1 MHENGKYQ
9 MIIFGIILLLVA
21 AGCWFAARAQAERL
35 RAIDAADTFTAQMLL
50 ELYNRVV
57 PAVGGEALA
66 QPCEVAGTI
75 EADAPLTAPLSNSAC
90 VAYSY
95 QVTREYEEDVTT
107 TDEHGKT
114 TTETQ
119 QRSETAS
126 NDERRVR
133 FFVRDATGRVLI
145 DPADAELDLV
155 DSGTRFDP
163 AQQTSFT
170 RTRTLGQ
177 RHREQSLAIGTLV
190 YILGCVVDGQG
201 QPMIARSPKDHR
213 QKFIIS
219 RRSERELAA
228 SAASAARNWY
238 YGAGGAGALGLVLLV
253 IGIVS

>member
-1 MHENGKYQ
+1 

-21 AGCWFAARAQAERL
+21 AGCFLAARGQAERL
-35 RAIDAADTFTAQMLL
+35 RAFNGADTFTAQMLL

-57 PAVGGEALA
+57 PALGGEALA
-66 QPCEVAGTI
+66 QPCEVAGII
-75 EADAPLTAPLSNSAC
+75 EADTPLTAPLSNSAC

-107 TDEHGKT
+107 TDEHGKST
-114 TTETQ
+114 TNTQ

-145 DPADAELDLV
+145 DPADAELDLI

-163 AQQTSFT
+163 AQRTTLT
-170 RTRTLGQ
+170 RTRTLGH
-177 RHREQSLAIGTLV
+177 RHREQSLAVGTPV

-201 QPMIARSPKDHR
+201 QPMIAHSPKDGK

-228 SAASAARNWY
+228 SAASAARYWY
-238 YGAGGAGALGLVLLV
+238 YGAGGAGALGLGLVV

>member
-1 MHENGKYQ
+1 
-9 MIIFGIILLLVA
+9 MIIFGIILLLLA
-21 AGCWFAARAQAERL
+21 AGCLFAARVQAGRL
-35 RAIDAADTFTAQMLL
+35 RAINAADTFTAQMLL
-50 ELYNRVV
+50 ELYNRVI
-57 PAVGGEALA
+57 PALGGEALA

-75 EADAPLTAPLSNSAC
+75 ESDAPLTAPLSNTAC
-90 VAYSY
+90 VAYIY

-107 TDEHGKT
+107 TDSNGKT

-126 NDERRVR
+126 NDERRAR
-133 FFVRDATGRVLI
+133 FYVRDATGRVLI
-145 DPADAELDLV
+145 DPADAEIDLV

-163 AQQTSFT
+163 AQRTASA
-170 RTRTLGQ
+170 RTRTLGH
-177 RHREQSLAIGTLV
+177 RHQEQSLAVGTTV

-201 QPMIARSPKDHR
+201 QPMIARSPKDHK

-219 RRSERELAA
+219 RRSERQLAA

-238 YGAGGAGALGLVLLV
+238 YGTAGAGALGLVLIL

>member
-1 MHENGKYQ
+1 
-9 MIIFGIILLLVA
+9 MIFFGAILLVVA
-21 AGCWFAARAQAERL
+21 AGCVFAARGQAGRL
-35 RAIDAADTFTAQMLL
+35 RAFNAADTFTAQMLQ

-66 QPCEVAGTI
+66 QACEVTGTI
-75 EADAPLTAPLSNSAC
+75 EADAPLTAPLSNSVC

-119 QRSETAS
+119 KRSDTES
-126 NDERRVR
+126 SDERRTR
-133 FFVRDATGRVLI
+133 FFVRDATGRILI
-145 DPADAELDLV
+145 DPTDAELDLA
-155 DSGTRFDP
+155 DSGSRFDP
-163 AQQTSFT
+163 AQRTTLT
-170 RTRTLGQ
+170 RTRTLGH
-177 RHREQSLAIGTLV
+177 RHHEQSLAVGTSV

-201 QPMIARSPKDHR
+201 QPMIARSPKDHK

-219 RRSERELAA
+219 RRSERELVA
-228 SAASAARNWY
+228 SAASAARYWY

-253 IGIVS
+253 IGVVS

>member
-1 MHENGKYQ
+1 
-9 MIIFGIILLLVA
+9 MIFFGIILLLVA
-21 AGCWFAARAQAERL
+21 AGCWFAARGQAGRL
-35 RAIDAADTFTAQMLL
+35 RAINAADTFTAQMLL

-57 PAVGGEALA
+57 PALGGEALD

-75 EADAPLTAPLSNSAC
+75 ESDAPLTAPLSNTAC
-90 VAYSY
+90 VAYTY

-126 NDERRVR
+126 NDERRTR

-145 DPADAELDLV
+145 DPADAELDLI

-163 AQQTSFT
+163 AQQTTLT
-170 RTRTLGQ
+170 RTRTLGH
-177 RHREQSLAIGTLV
+177 RHQEQSLAVGTPV

-201 QPMIARSPKDHR
+201 QPMIARSPKDHK

-228 SAASAARNWY
+228 SAASAARYWY
-238 YGAGGAGALGLVLLV
+238 YGAAGAGALGLVLLV
-253 IGIVS
+253 IGLVG

>member
-1 MHENGKYQ
+1 
-9 MIIFGIILLLVA
+9 MIFVGVILLLVA
-21 AGCWFAARAQAERL
+21 VGCVFAARSQAARL
-35 RAIDAADTFTAQMLL
+35 RAFNAADTFTAQMLL

-75 EADAPLTAPLSNSAC
+75 EADTPLTAPLSNRAC
-90 VAYSY
+90 VAYTYS
-95 QVTREYEEDVTT
+95 VTREYEEDVTT

-114 TTETQ
+114 TTKTE

-126 NDERRVR
+126 NDERRAR

-145 DPADAELDLV
+145 DPTDAELDLV
-155 DSGTRFDP
+155 DSGSRFDP
-163 AQQTSFT
+163 AQRTTLT
-170 RTRTLGQ
+170 RTRTLGH
-177 RHREQSLAIGTLV
+177 RHQEQSLAVGTSV

-201 QPMIARSPKDHR
+201 QPMIARSPKDR

-228 SAASAARNWY
+228 SAESAARWWY
-238 YGAGGAGALGLVLLV
+238 YGAGGAGALGLVLLL

>member
-1 MHENGKYQ
+1 VQ
-9 MIIFGIILLLVA
+9 TAAIIYVP
-21 AGCWFAARAQAERL
+21 C
-35 RAIDAADTFTAQMLL
+35 L
-50 ELYNRVV
+50 EAL
-57 PAVGGEALA
+57 GGETLA

-75 EADAPLTAPLSNSAC
+75 EADEPLTAPLSNSAC
-90 VAYSY
+90 VAYTY

-107 TDEHGKT
+107 TDSNGKT

-126 NDERRVR
+126 SDERRAR

-155 DSGTRFDP
+155 DSGTRFDS
-163 AQQTSFT
+163 AQQTTLT
-170 RTRTLGQ
+170 RTRTLGH
-177 RHREQSLAIGTLV
+177 RHQEQSLAVGTPV

-201 QPMIARSPKDHR
+201 QPMIARSPKDHQ

-219 RRSERELAA
+219 RLSEHELAT
-228 SAASAARNWY
+228 SAANAARYWY
-238 YGAGGAGALGLVLLV
+238 YGAAGAVELGLVLLV

>member
-1 MHENGKYQ
+1 

-21 AGCWFAARAQAERL
+21 AGCWFAARGQVGRL
-35 RAIDAADTFTAQMLL
+35 RAINAADTFTAQMLL

-57 PAVGGEALA
+57 PALGGEALA

-75 EADAPLTAPLSNSAC
+75 EADAPLIAPLSNTAC
-90 VAYSY
+90 VAYTY
-95 QVTREYEEDVTT
+95 QVMREYEEDVTT
-107 TDEHGKT
+107 TDSNGKT

-126 NDERRVR
+126 SDERRTR

-145 DPADAELDLV
+145 DPADAELDLI

-163 AQQTSFT
+163 AQQTTLT
-170 RTRTLGQ
+170 RTRTLGH
-177 RHREQSLAIGTLV
+177 RHKEQSLAVGTPV

-201 QPMIARSPKDHR
+201 QPMIARSPKDHK

-228 SAASAARNWY
+228 SAASAARYWY
-238 YGAGGAGALGLVLLV
+238 YGAAGAGALGLVLLV
-253 IGIVS
+253 IGIVR

>member
-1 MHENGKYQ
+1 
-9 MIIFGIILLLVA
+9 MIIFGIILLLIA
-21 AGCWFAARAQAERL
+21 AGCWFAGRGQAGRL
-35 RAIDAADTFTAQMLL
+35 RAFNAADTFTAQMLL

-57 PAVGGEALA
+57 PVVGGEALA
-66 QPCEVAGTI
+66 QPCEVTGTI
-75 EADAPLTAPLSNSAC
+75 EADAPLTAPLSSSPC
-90 VAYSY
+90 VAYIY

-114 TTETQ
+114 TTQTQ

-126 NDERRVR
+126 NDERRTR

-145 DPADAELDLV
+145 DPAEAELDLV

-163 AQQTSFT
+163 AQGTTLT
-170 RTRTLGQ
+170 RTRTLGH
-177 RHREQSLAIGTLV
+177 RHNEQSLAVGTPV

-201 QPMIARSPKDHR
+201 QPMIARSPKDCK

-228 SAASAARNWY
+228 SAASAARYWY

-253 IGIVS
+253 IGIVRL